1 MALMSMTGFARKS
14 GARGPVSWHWEAKSV
29 NGRGLEVRSR
39 LPSGFEA
46 LDLRIRALAQER
58 FKRGNLQVVL
68 SITRETA
75 QTKIR
80 INREALKEILDA
92 IDELDE
98 DVDADPPTMD
108 GILGLRGV
116 IEAVEA
122 EESEEEH
129 EALEND
135 LLADVKE
142 TFERLHGA
150 RGEEGVRLGR
160 VLGDQIGNIER
171 LVRDAQG
178 SAASQPD
185 MLRKRLQEQ
194 LAILLEARP
203 PLSEDRLAQEVALLA
218 TKADVREEIDRL
230 LAHVAQARTLIA
242 SSEAGAGRRLD
253 FLSQEFMREANT
265 LCSKAE
271 DISLT
276 RTGLELKAIIDQ
288 FREQVQNVE

>member
-39 LPSGFEA
+39 LPAGFEA

-58 FKRGNLQVVL
+58 FKRGNLQILL
-68 SITRETA
+68 SISREGA

-92 IDELDE
+92 IDEFDE
-98 DVDADPPTMD
+98 EIDADPPTID

-122 EESEEEH
+122 EETEEEH

-135 LLADVKE
+135 LLSDIKE

-150 RGEEGVRLGR
+150 RAEEGVRLAS
-160 VLGDQIGNIER
+160 VLADQLDNIER

-178 SAASQPD
+178 AAASQPE
-185 MLRKRLQEQ
+185 MLRNRLREQ
-194 LAILLEARP
+194 LQLLLEARP
-203 PLSEDRLAQEVALLA
+203 PLSEDRLTQEVALLA

-242 SSEAGAGRRLD
+242 STDAAGRRLD

-271 DISLT
+271 DIALT
-276 RTGLELKAIIDQ
+276 RIGLELKAVIDQ

>member
-29 NGRGLEVRSR
+29 NGRGLEVRAR

-46 LDLRIRALAQER
+46 LEIRIRAFAQER
-58 FKRGNLQVVL
+58 FKRGNFQILL
-68 SITRETA
+68 SITRESA
-75 QTKIR
+75 GTKIR
-80 INREALKEILDA
+80 INRDALKEILDA
-92 IDELDE
+92 IEELDE
-98 DVDADPPTMD
+98 EIDADPPTID

-122 EESEEEH
+122 EETEEEH
-129 EALEND
+129 EALETD
-135 LLADVKE
+135 LLTDVKE

-150 RGEEGVRLGR
+150 RAEEGVRLAG
-160 VLGDQIGNIER
+160 VLADQIGGIER
-171 LVRDAQG
+171 LVREAQ
-178 SAASQPD
+178 AAATSQPEK
-185 MLRKRLQEQ
+185 LRNRLQEQ
-194 LAILLEARP
+194 LQLLLEARP
-203 PLSEDRLAQEVALLA
+203 PLSEDRLTQEVAILA

-230 LAHVAQARTLIA
+230 LAHVAQARTLLTGSDA
-242 SSEAGAGRRLD
+242 AGRRLD

-271 DISLT
+271 DIALT
-276 RTGLELKAIIDQ
+276 RIGLELKAIIDQ

>member
-1 MALMSMTGFARKS
+1 MPLMSMTGFARKS
-14 GARGPVSWHWEAKSV
+14 GARGPVSWHLEAKSV

-39 LPSGFEA
+39 LPAGFEA

-68 SITRETA
+68 AISRESA

-98 DVDADPPTMD
+98 EIDADPPTID

-142 TFERLHGA
+142 AFERLHGA
-150 RGEEGVRLGR
+150 RGEEGVRLAGI
-160 VLGDQIGNIER
+160 LADQIAGIER
-171 LVRDAQG
+171 LIREAQAV
-178 SAASQPD
+178 AASQPD
-185 MLRKRLQEQ
+185 LLRKRLQEQ
-194 LAILLEARP
+194 LRLLLEARP
-203 PLSEDRLAQEVALLA
+203 PLSEERLTQEVALLA

-230 LAHVAQARTLIA
+230 LAHIAQARTLLTSNDA
-242 SSEAGAGRRLD
+242 AGRRLD

-271 DISLT
+271 DIALT
-276 RTGLELKAIIDQ
+276 RIGLELKAIIDQ